1 MSFFLS
7 FNPILISH
15 NLHQLCITTIFS
27 DMKQIKTCGGAH
39 FFASSQTVASLDLP
53 QVVFL
58 SASFWATKSGKRATK
73 SRGDDLSRLHGFECN
88 LHIAGGKLL
97 RWRRKMNSSWMNFR
111 SRYSLNRSKL
121 RLCWRKDEFR
131 RISLWLLHFLTVLHY
146 FNPSTYM
153 GVRYQRESR
162 GRQKKRTLDSSTEE
176 KKLNEK

>member
-27 DMKQIKTCGGAH
+27 DMKQIKTFGGAH
-39 FFASSQTVASLDLP
+39 FFASSRTVASLELP

-58 SASFWATKSGKRATK
+58 SASFWATKSGKRAT
-73 SRGDDLSRLHGFECN
+73 HGFEFN
-88 LHIAGGKLL
+88 LHIAGRKLL
-97 RWRRKMNSSWMNFR
+97 RWRHGCVVSKMNSSWMNFR

-131 RISLWLLHFLTVLHY
+131 RISLSLLHFCTVLHY
-146 FNPSTYM
+146 FNPYTYI
-153 GVRYQRESR
+153 GAKYQRESCW
-162 GRQKKRTLDSSTEE
+162 RQQKRTLDSSREE